1 VFQSFK
7 KKVPPVMVV
16 MAAGERAIYAESR
29 PKHEKFPGIVTRRT
43 GRENAQLLNFPSR
56 LRRKMMKENQ
66 GKI

>member
-43 GRENAQLLNFPSR
+43 GRERTRNSLTSHLD
-56 LRRKMMKENQ
+56 
-66 GKI
+66 

>member
-1 VFQSFK
+1 
-7 KKVPPVMVV
+7 MVV